1 MTTKTKHK
9 FDERRIGAL
18 VKRQDTIEE
27 PLSADPVALL
37 VHSALCENSSRHAA
51 DQALQR
57 IRDRTVDLN
66 EYRVCLPTEAAAI
79 LGARTPKAIDRA
91 ITIRRMLYDIF
102 RRNHGLHLAHLQGAN
117 KRDIRASLEALDG
130 ATPFIAARVALLA
143 YDVHVM
149 PVDDSICA
157 ALVAAGHVDEGMPAG
172 DVASHLERLFKGEAI
187 RGAHLALQA
196 WSDAE
201 GAALSKSSKA
211 KPKAVRATKSAA
223 SKKSAPAAGKA
234 GKKR

>member
-1 MTTKTKHK
+1 MSTKTKHK

-18 VKRQDTIEE
+18 VKRQDSIEE

-57 IRDRTVDLN
+57 IRDRTVDIN
-66 EYRVCLPTEAAAI
+66 EYRVCLPTEASAI

-91 ITIRRMLYDIF
+91 ITIRRMMYDIF
-102 RRNHGLHLAHLQGAN
+102 RRNHGLHLGHLQGAN
-117 KRDIRASLEALDG
+117 KRDIRAALEALDG
-130 ATPFIAARVALLA
+130 VTAYIAARVALLA

-149 PVDDSICA
+149 PVDDSLCA
-157 ALVAAGHVDEGMPAG
+157 ALVAAGLVDEGMPAAE
-172 DVASHLERLFKGEAI
+172 VASHLERTFKGEAI

-201 GAALSKSSKA
+201 GAALSKSAKA
-211 KPKAVRATKSAA
+211 KPKATKPAKSAV
-223 SKKSAPAAGKA
+223 SKKAKPALAKA